1 MRHVEQTPRSPGETV
16 PQHQATLRR
25 LSEIKERLKEKHD
38 KIKEMELP
46 SETGQASS
54 SSQGWCL
61 AAFTCC
67 AEDPRTVHRVEKEC
81 STKLYAMVESLA
93 ELSSQLTGAARNP
106 RHLS

>member
-1 MRHVEQTPRSPGETV
+1 MSNDAMRALTIASTAHRRVRGE
-16 PQHQATLRR
+16 
-25 LSEIKERLKEKHD
+25 SER
-38 KIKEMELP
+38 P
-46 SETGQASS
+46 SEAGQPGS

-67 AEDPRTVHRVEKEC
+67 AEDPRTVRRVEKEC
-81 STKLYAMVESLA
+81 PTKLYAMVESLA